1 MEYQGSAVQL
11 KKCKATCS
19 KAKKTTTVAGLVIKS
34 DSSGNIFTI
43 TMTVKKGATK
53 GIFKKVDLE
62 LVVTTSTTTRAITT
76 TTTMTTT
83 ATSNYIVMLCCHISY
98 VFS

>member
-19 KAKKTTTVAGLVIKS
+19 KAKKTTTVTGLVIKS
-34 DSSGNIFTI
+34 ESSGNIFTI

-62 LVVTTSTTTRAITT
+62 LVTAATMATTTITTTTS

-83 ATSNYIVMLCCHISY
+83 ATSNYTHDILPYI
-98 VFS
+98 